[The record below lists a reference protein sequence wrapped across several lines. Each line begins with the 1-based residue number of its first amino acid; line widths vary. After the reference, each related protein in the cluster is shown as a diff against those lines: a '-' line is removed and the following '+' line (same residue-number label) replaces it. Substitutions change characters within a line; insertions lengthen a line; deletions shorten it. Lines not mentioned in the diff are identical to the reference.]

1 MKKIIALMI
10 ALMLTFSIALAT
22 DSPHLQPQIDPE
34 LIPIIEDICA
44 TYVLIINYID
54 INGNPIAPQYIDI
67 LNVSDSYNVTSPE
80 IEGYLSS
87 ITNVTGTMLKR
98 DVQHSVIYYP
108 NNQMFYT
115 IDDLEVPLGLGY
127 SVLNLGVC
135 IE

>member
-10 ALMLTFSIALAT
+10 ALMLTFSVALAI

-34 LIPIIEDICA
+34 LIPIIEDIQA

-54 INGNPIAPQYIDI
+54 INGDPVAPQYIDI
-67 LNVSDSYNVTSPE
+67 LNVGDSYNVTSPE
-80 IEGYLSS
+80 IKGYLPS
-87 ITNVTGTMLKR
+87 ITNVIGTMPKR
-98 DVQHSVIYYP
+98 DVQYSIIYYP

-115 IDDLEVPLGLGY
+115 IDDLETPLGLGY